1 MTAYLEALAAWSRA
15 TWACL
20 HATGPEKLAAEWRR
34 RFLFAELVLASG
46 MLKEGGR

>member
-1 MTAYLEALAAWSRA
+1 MTAYLEALRALNEA
-15 TWACL
+15 TWAAL

-46 MLKEGGR
+46 MFKESER